1 MNKFSYRVN
10 AGRPPSPPHTQPKD
24 LKGQRFGAL
33 RVIEFTHC
41 RAGKAYWSCV
51 CDCGG
56 PSSQLIVRSDKLVSG
71 QTRAC
76 KCRTGYKKPGVE
88 LGTKMPRQPK
98 PAPGAPDPHPAPA
111 PTSKQSSIVHPPSPP
126 PAEDPARPARPQYTP
141 EQLAA
146 AELLSAR
153 QMRLWKCPWQDIA
166 AYLALSRPGG
176 CTIARAQQLTAHSA
190 AA

>member
-1 MNKFSYRVN
+1 MHKFSHRVN
-10 AGRPPSPPHTQPKD
+10 AGRPPQSSHTQPKD
-24 LKGQRFGAL
+24 LKGQRYGAL

-56 PSSQLIVRSDKLVSG
+56 PGSQLIVRSDKLASG

-76 KCRTGYKKPGVE
+76 KCRTGYKKPGVAV
-88 LGTKMPRQPK
+88 GTKMPRQPK
-98 PAPGAPDPHPAPA
+98 PAPSAPIPDPV
-111 PTSKQSSIVHPPSPP
+111 TSRESLPVQVPP
-126 PAEDPARPARPQYTP
+126 PTADPIRPARPQYTL

-153 QMRLWKCPWQDIA
+153 QMRLWKFPWQDIA

-176 CTIARAQQLTAHSA
+176 CTIAQAQQITALPQTA